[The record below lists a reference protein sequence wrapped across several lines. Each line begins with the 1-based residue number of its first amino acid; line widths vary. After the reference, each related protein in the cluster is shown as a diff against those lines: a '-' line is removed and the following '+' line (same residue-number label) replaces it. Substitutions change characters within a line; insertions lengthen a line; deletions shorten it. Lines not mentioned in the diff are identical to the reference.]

1 MFKDNRLNSMS
12 TWNYGSSLISNSI
25 TNGGKIYGTKLFQ
38 NIAVNRL
45 TVENEKINSG
55 YYKEI

>member
-1 MFKDNRLNSMS
+1 MFNKIR
-12 TWNYGSSLISNSI
+12 IEI
-25 TNGGKIYGTKLFQ
+25 TKAKERGAKNVHGTKLFQ

-55 YYKEI
+55 FYDKQ